1 MPVSLLHCIAL
12 SLVPGVGDVAAKKLV
27 AYCGSPE
34 AVFKAKKSHLLKIP
48 GLGEI
53 TANSILNQNVFARA
67 EKELTFIERQ
77 KIKPLFYLDDAY
89 PKRLKHCSDS
99 PTMLYFKGNANLNSE
114 KIVSIVGTRNASE
127 YGKKITQQLVSEL
140 KQHEVSVV
148 SGLAYGIDICAHKAA
163 VQQQLPTIA
172 VLAHGLDRI
181 YPPAHK
187 STAEKMLEN
196 GGWLTEFLSETNPD
210 RENFPKRNRIVA
222 GMSDAVVV
230 VEAAITGG
238 ALITAEIANSYNRDV
253 FAVPGK
259 LEDAYS
265 AGCNRLIKTNKAA
278 LLESAK
284 DIAYL
289 LNWDQ
294 VNKQAIAQ
302 QRLFIDL
309 NAEEQKLVDVL
320 KEKGNVAIDE
330 LCFHSEFTLS
340 KVAGLLLNLEF
351 NGVIKS
357 LPGKV
362 YQLY

>member
-1 MPVSLLHCIAL
+1 
-12 SLVPGVGDVAAKKLV
+12 VPGVGDVAAKKLI
-27 AYCGSPE
+27 AFCGSPE
-34 AVFKAKKSHLLKIP
+34 AVFESKKNHLLKIP
-48 GLGEI
+48 GMGEI
-53 TANSILNQNVFARA
+53 TASSIVNHSVFERA
-67 EKELTFIERQ
+67 EKELKFIERN
-77 KIKPLFYLDDAY
+77 KIKPLFYLDEAY
-89 PKRLKHCSDS
+89 PKRLKHCADS
-99 PTMLYFKGNANLNSE
+99 PIMLYLKGNANLNNH

-127 YGKKITQQLVSEL
+127 YGKKITQQLIEDL
-140 KQHEVSVV
+140 KQHEVTIV

-163 VQQQLPTIA
+163 IQQHLSTVA

-181 YPPAHK
+181 YPAVHK
-187 STAEKMLEN
+187 STADKMLEN
-196 GGWLTEFLSETNPD
+196 GAWLTEFMSETIPD

-222 GMSDAVVV
+222 GMSDAVIVI
-230 VEAAITGG
+230 EAALTGG
-238 ALITAEIANSYNRDV
+238 ALITAEIANTYNRDV

-289 LNWDQ
+289 LNWD
-294 VNKQAIAQ
+294 NLTAQ
-302 QRLFIDL
+302 TKPQQSLFIEL
-309 NAEEQKLVDVL
+309 NMEEEKVVNVL

-330 LCFHSEFTLS
+330 LCLHAEYPMS
-340 KVAGLLLNLEF
+340 KVAGILLNLEF

-362 YQLY
+362 YQLN